1 MALILASASPRRS
14 EIMKLAGYDFTVMP
28 TDAEENV
35 PAGLGDFQTAKYLS
49 REKSDAALKKAGDG
63 DTVVTADTIVVID
76 GDILGKPKNKDE
88 ALRMLKT
95 LSGRTHT
102 VYTGV
107 TVANSKRTET
117 FYKKTDVTFYD
128 LSDDEINAYIGTNEP
143 FDKAGA
149 YGIQG
154 FGCVLVKKINGDY
167 FNVMG
172 LPIAK
177 LSRVLKS
184 WI

>member
-14 EIMKLAGYDFTVMP
+14 EIMKLAGYAFTVMP
-28 TDAEENV
+28 TDAEEDI
-35 PAGLGDFQTAKYLS
+35 PAGLDASQAAKYLS
-49 REKSDAALKKAGDG
+49 RRKSDAALKNARAG
-63 DTVVTADTIVVID
+63 DTVIAADTIVVID
-76 GDILGKPKNKDE
+76 GEILGKPKNKDE
-88 ALRMLKT
+88 AFCMLKT
-95 LSGRTHT
+95 LSGRTHA

-107 TVANSKRTET
+107 TVANSEKTET
-117 FYKKTDVTFYD
+117 FSEKTDVTFYN
-128 LSDDEINAYIGTNEP
+128 LSDDEINAYIGTSEP

-154 FGCVLVKKINGDY
+154 FGCVLVKKIRGDY

-177 LSRVLKS
+177 LSRVLRNRA
-184 WI
+184 